1 MPRIF
6 SAEKRVG
13 VPSVITGQIVMIARI
28 EGEKNMVAIEK
39 IGESLYAICSLKKD
53 LKVKEIRTMSKMSKD
68 ANHAARTRTNQE
80 TMQIDGE
87 EWWRG
92 LSTDESNAEINGEV
106 NLQFLVEEPAT
117 TEFSPDSNLTNARCT
132 TAHSISPEIPSE
144 EAFSRHDSESS
155 GDSGYFSCSISS
167 PQRTQSQPVNPIRL
181 QYVEALYVRKTS
193 LAYFTKSALS
203 RARAEAKHLP
213 GQSSLIPLLQALLL
227 QDEDFNTK
235 YETYLPSL
243 LVADLQNPPSSFL
256 LQEELPHLTKR
267 FGSGGDDEM
276 RTRLLEIEIKEL
288 KVREYEH
295 FQTVL
300 IYRTQLQIILLS
312 ELLALDEESHGIENG
327 LDDTERDDY
336 ETLLA
341 THLDRLSIMAMLEN
355 SDDISEQFMRE
366 ILLPLYAP
374 SFATLTIVILRVYL
388 ES

>member
-1 MPRIF
+1 
-6 SAEKRVG
+6 
-13 VPSVITGQIVMIARI
+13 
-28 EGEKNMVAIEK
+28 
-39 IGESLYAICSLKKD
+39 
-53 LKVKEIRTMSKMSKD
+53 
-68 ANHAARTRTNQE
+68 
-80 TMQIDGE
+80 
-87 EWWRG
+87 
-92 LSTDESNAEINGEV
+92 
-106 NLQFLVEEPAT
+106 
-117 TEFSPDSNLTNARCT
+117 
-132 TAHSISPEIPSE
+132 
-144 EAFSRHDSESS
+144 
-155 GDSGYFSCSISS
+155 
-167 PQRTQSQPVNPIRL
+167 
-181 QYVEALYVRKTS
+181 VRKTS

-203 RARAEAKHLP
+203 RARAEAKQQP
-213 GQSSLIPLLQALLL
+213 GQSSLIPLLQGLLL

-256 LQEELPHLTKR
+256 LQDELPHLTKR

-366 ILLPLYAP
+366 ILLPLYVP
-374 SFATLTIVILRVYL
+374 SFATLTIVILRVCL